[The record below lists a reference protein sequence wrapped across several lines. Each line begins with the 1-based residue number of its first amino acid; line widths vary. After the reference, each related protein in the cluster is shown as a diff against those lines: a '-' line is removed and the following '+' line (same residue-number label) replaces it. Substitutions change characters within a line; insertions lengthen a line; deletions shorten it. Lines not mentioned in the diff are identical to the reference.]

1 MKLLFVI
8 TSLENG
14 GAERVCASLAN
25 YFSTKHKVEI
35 LYFSGEIFYEISP
48 KVKLNKFTRNS
59 RIPRLAAKLLA
70 IRKHAKDADCILS
83 FMDSTNILSI
93 IATAFL
99 GRKLIISEHSAH
111 DFVGLKWRVLR
122 RIFYPFATALTVL
135 NKSDFN
141 YYSFVKNKAIIYNP
155 SIFKPSF
162 GGQENGGQE
171 NGGQKEKLIIFVGRL
186 EPVKGCD
193 IFLRALALL
202 GLDDF
207 KLLVLGAG
215 SQKKSLQSLSAG
227 LGLKNL
233 EFLGS
238 VSDIQNYYKK
248 AKIIV
253 SSSRFEGL
261 GNALIES
268 AFFECIRVA
277 TPTAGA
283 LELLEDGKNG
293 FISSDFS
300 EQALA
305 KAILKAI
312 NADESVLE
320 NTRAQCEKFSLE
332 NIAAQ
337 WWELIK

>member
-25 YFSTKHKVEI
+25 YFSKENEVEI

-48 KVKLNKFTRNS
+48 KVKLNKFSRNS
-59 RIPRLAAKLLA
+59 RIPRLPAKLLA
-70 IRKHAKDADCILS
+70 IRKHAKDADCVIS

-135 NKSDFN
+135 SRSDFN

-162 GGQENGGQE
+162 GGQ
-171 NGGQKEKLIIFVGRL
+171 KEKLIIFVGRL
-186 EPVKGCD
+186 EYVKGCD

-207 KLLVLGAG
+207 KLLVLGDG
-215 SQKKSLQSLSAG
+215 SQKKSLQSLSEK

-268 AFFECIRVA
+268 AFFDCIRVA

-305 KAILKAI
+305 KAILKAL

-320 NTRAQCEKFSLE
+320 NTRAESEKFRLE
-332 NIAAQ
+332 NIAAK

>member
-25 YFSTKHKVEI
+25 YFSKENEVEI

-70 IRKHAKDADCILS
+70 IRKRAKDADCVIS

-122 RIFYPFATALTVL
+122 RIFYPFASALTVL
-135 NKSDFN
+135 SRSDFN

-162 GGQENGGQE
+162 GGQ
-171 NGGQKEKLIIFVGRL
+171 KEKLIIFVGRL
-186 EPVKGCD
+186 EYVKGCD

-207 KLLVLGAG
+207 KLLVLGDG
-215 SQKKSLQSLSAG
+215 SQKKSLQSLSAK

-268 AFFECIRVA
+268 AFFDCIRVA

-305 KAILKAI
+305 KAILKAL

-320 NTRAQCEKFSLE
+320 NTRAESEKFRLE
-332 NIAAQ
+332 NIAAK

>member
-25 YFSTKHKVEI
+25 YFSKENEVEI

-48 KVKLNKFTRNS
+48 KVKLNKFSRNS

-70 IRKHAKDADCILS
+70 IRKRAKDADCVIS

-135 NKSDFN
+135 SRSDFN

-162 GGQENGGQE
+162 GGQ
-171 NGGQKEKLIIFVGRL
+171 KEKLIIFVGRL
-186 EPVKGCD
+186 EHVKGCD

-207 KLLVLGAG
+207 KVLVLGAG
-215 SQKKSLQSLSAG
+215 SQKKNLQSLSEK

-268 AFFECIRVA
+268 AFFDCIRVA

-305 KAILKAI
+305 KAILKAL

-320 NTRAQCEKFSLE
+320 NTRAESEKFRLE
-332 NIAAQ
+332 NIAKE

>member
-25 YFSTKHKVEI
+25 YFSKENEVEI

-48 KVKLNKFTRNS
+48 KVKLNKFSRNS

-70 IRKHAKDADCILS
+70 IRKRAKDADCVIS

-135 NKSDFN
+135 SRSDFN

-162 GGQENGGQE
+162 GGQ
-171 NGGQKEKLIIFVGRL
+171 KEKLIIFVGRL
-186 EPVKGCD
+186 EHVKGCD

-202 GLDDF
+202 RLDDF
-207 KLLVLGAG
+207 KLLVLGGG

-268 AFFECIRVA
+268 AFFDCIRVA

-320 NTRAQCEKFSLE
+320 NTRAESEKFSLE

>member
-25 YFSTKHKVEI
+25 YFSKENEVEI

-48 KVKLNKFTRNS
+48 KVKLNKFSRNS

-135 NKSDFN
+135 SRSDFN

-162 GGQENGGQE
+162 
-171 NGGQKEKLIIFVGRL
+171 GGQKEKLIIFVGRL

-202 GLDDF
+202 KLDDF
-207 KLLVLGAG
+207 KVLVLGGG
-215 SQKKSLQSLSAG
+215 SQKKSLQSLSEK

-268 AFFECIRVA
+268 AFFDCIRVA

-305 KAILKAI
+305 KAILKAL

-320 NTRAQCEKFSLE
+320 NTRAESEKFRLE
-332 NIAAQ
+332 NIAKE

>member
-25 YFSTKHKVEI
+25 YFSKENEVEI

-70 IRKHAKDADCILS
+70 IRKRAKDADCVIS

-135 NKSDFN
+135 SRSDFN

-162 GGQENGGQE
+162 GGQ
-171 NGGQKEKLIIFVGRL
+171 KEKLIIFVGRL
-186 EPVKGCD
+186 EYVKGCD

-207 KLLVLGAG
+207 KVLVLGAG
-215 SQKKSLQSLSAG
+215 SQKQSLQNLSAK

-233 EFLGS
+233 EFLGA

-268 AFFECIRVA
+268 AFFDCIRVA

-305 KAILKAI
+305 KAILKALS
-312 NADESVLE
+312 ADESMLE
-320 NTRAQCEKFSLE
+320 NTRAESEKFSLK
-332 NIAAQ
+332 NIAAK

>member
-25 YFSTKHKVEI
+25 YFSAEHEVEI

-48 KVKLNKFTRNS
+48 IVKLNKFSRNS

-70 IRKHAKDADCILS
+70 IRKRAKDADCVIS

-122 RIFYPFATALTVL
+122 RIFYPFASALTVL
-135 NKSDFN
+135 SKSDFS

-162 GGQENGGQE
+162 GGQ
-171 NGGQKEKLIIFVGRL
+171 KEKLIIFVGRL
-186 EPVKGCD
+186 EHVKGCD

-202 GLDDF
+202 KLDDF

-215 SQKKSLQSLSAG
+215 SQKKSLQSLSAK

-268 AFFECIRVA
+268 AFFDCIRVA

-305 KAILKAI
+305 KAILKAL

-320 NTRAQCEKFSLE
+320 NTRAESEKFSLE

>member
-25 YFSTKHKVEI
+25 YFSKENEVEI

-70 IRKHAKDADCILS
+70 IRGHAKDADCVIS

-135 NKSDFN
+135 SRSDFS

-162 GGQENGGQE
+162 GGQ
-171 NGGQKEKLIIFVGRL
+171 KEKLIIFVGRL
-186 EPVKGCD
+186 EYVKGCD

-202 GLDDF
+202 RLDDF
-207 KLLVLGAG
+207 KVLVLGSG
-215 SQKKSLQSLSAG
+215 SQKQSLQNLSAK

-233 EFLGS
+233 EFLGA

-268 AFFECIRVA
+268 AFFDCIRVA

-305 KAILKAI
+305 KAILKAL

-320 NTRAQCEKFSLE
+320 NTRAESEKFSLE

>member
-25 YFSTKHKVEI
+25 YFSAENEVEI

-48 KVKLNKFTRNS
+48 KVKLNKFSRNS

-70 IRKHAKDADCILS
+70 IRKRAKDADCILS

-135 NKSDFN
+135 SRSDFN

-162 GGQENGGQE
+162 GGQ
-171 NGGQKEKLIIFVGRL
+171 KEKLIIFVGRL
-186 EPVKGCD
+186 EHVKGCD

-207 KLLVLGAG
+207 KLLVLGDG
-215 SQKKSLQSLSAG
+215 SQKKSLQSLSEK

-268 AFFECIRVA
+268 AFFDCIRVA

-320 NTRAQCEKFSLE
+320 NTRAESEKFSLE
-332 NIAAQ
+332 NIAKE

>member
-25 YFSTKHKVEI
+25 YFSAEHEVEI

-48 KVKLNKFTRNS
+48 KVKLNKFSRNS

-70 IRKHAKDADCILS
+70 IRKRAKDADCVIS

-122 RIFYPFATALTVL
+122 RIFYPFASALTVL
-135 NKSDFN
+135 NRSDFS

-162 GGQENGGQE
+162 GGQ
-171 NGGQKEKLIIFVGRL
+171 KEKLIIFVGRL
-186 EPVKGCD
+186 EYVKGCD

-207 KLLVLGAG
+207 KLLVLGDG

-233 EFLGS
+233 EFLGA
-238 VSDIQNYYKK
+238 VGNIQNYYKK

-261 GNALIES
+261 GNVLIES

-320 NTRAQCEKFSLE
+320 NTRAESEKFRLE
-332 NIAAQ
+332 NIAKE

>member
-25 YFSTKHKVEI
+25 YFSKENEVEI

-48 KVKLNKFTRNS
+48 KVKLNKFSRNS

-70 IRKHAKDADCILS
+70 IRKRAKDADCVIS

-135 NKSDFN
+135 SRSDFN

-162 GGQENGGQE
+162 GGQ
-171 NGGQKEKLIIFVGRL
+171 KEKLIIFVGRL
-186 EPVKGCD
+186 EYVKGCD

-207 KLLVLGAG
+207 KLLVLGDG
-215 SQKKSLQSLSAG
+215 SQKKSLQSLSEK

-268 AFFECIRVA
+268 AFFDCIRVA

-283 LELLEDGKNG
+283 MELLEDGKNG

-305 KAILKAI
+305 KAILKALS
-312 NADESVLE
+312 ADESVLE
-320 NTRAQCEKFSLE
+320 NTRAESEKFSLE
-332 NIAAQ
+332 NIAKE

>member
-25 YFSTKHKVEI
+25 YFSKENEVEI

-48 KVKLNKFTRNS
+48 KVKLNKFSRNS

-70 IRKHAKDADCILS
+70 IRKRAKDADCVIS

-135 NKSDFN
+135 SRSDFN

-162 GGQENGGQE
+162 GGQ
-171 NGGQKEKLIIFVGRL
+171 KEKLIIFVGRL
-186 EPVKGCD
+186 EYVKGCD

-202 GLDDF
+202 RLDDF
-207 KLLVLGAG
+207 KLLVLGDG
-215 SQKKSLQSLSAG
+215 SQKKSLQSLSEK

-233 EFLGS
+233 EFLGA

-268 AFFECIRVA
+268 AFFDCIRVA

-305 KAILKAI
+305 KAILKALS
-312 NADESVLE
+312 ADESVLE
-320 NTRAQCEKFSLE
+320 NTRAESEKFSLE
-332 NIAAQ
+332 NIAAK

>member
-25 YFSTKHKVEI
+25 YFSKENEVEI
-35 LYFSGEIFYEISP
+35 LYFSGEIFYKINS

-59 RIPRLAAKLLA
+59 RIPRLPAKLLA
-70 IRKHAKDADCILS
+70 IRKRAKDADCVIS

-122 RIFYPFATALTVL
+122 RIFYPFASALTVL
-135 NKSDFN
+135 SKSDFS

-162 GGQENGGQE
+162 GGQ
-171 NGGQKEKLIIFVGRL
+171 KEKLIIFVGRL
-186 EPVKGCD
+186 EYVKGCD

-202 GLDDF
+202 RLDDF
-207 KLLVLGAG
+207 KLLVLGDG

-261 GNALIES
+261 GNVLIES

-305 KAILKAI
+305 KAILKAL

-320 NTRAQCEKFSLE
+320 NTRAESEKFSLE

>member
-25 YFSTKHKVEI
+25 YFSKENEVEI
-35 LYFSGEIFYEISP
+35 LYFSGEIFYKINS

-70 IRKHAKDADCILS
+70 IRKRAKDADCVIS

-122 RIFYPFATALTVL
+122 RIFYPFATTLTVL
-135 NKSDFN
+135 NKSDFS

-162 GGQENGGQE
+162 
-171 NGGQKEKLIIFVGRL
+171 GGQKEKLIIFVGRL

-202 GLDDF
+202 KLDDF

-215 SQKKSLQSLSAG
+215 SQKKSLQSLSEK

-268 AFFECIRVA
+268 AFFDCIRVA

-320 NTRAQCEKFSLE
+320 NTRAESEKFSLE

>member
-25 YFSTKHKVEI
+25 YFSAEHEVEI

-48 KVKLNKFTRNS
+48 KVKLNKFSRNS

-70 IRKHAKDADCILS
+70 IRKRAKDADCVIS

-122 RIFYPFATALTVL
+122 RIFYPFASALTVL
-135 NKSDFN
+135 SKSDFS

-162 GGQENGGQE
+162 
-171 NGGQKEKLIIFVGRL
+171 GGQKEKLIIFVGRL

-207 KLLVLGAG
+207 KLLVLGDG
-215 SQKKSLQSLSAG
+215 SQKQSLQSLSAG

-233 EFLGS
+233 KFLGS

-268 AFFECIRVA
+268 AFFDCIRVA

-305 KAILKAI
+305 KAILKAL

-320 NTRAQCEKFSLE
+320 NTRAESEKFRLE
-332 NIAAQ
+332 NIAKE

>member
-25 YFSTKHKVEI
+25 YFSKENEVEI
-35 LYFSGEIFYEISP
+35 LYFSGEIFYKINS

-122 RIFYPFATALTVL
+122 RIFYPFASALTVL
-135 NKSDFN
+135 NRSDFN

-162 GGQENGGQE
+162 
-171 NGGQKEKLIIFVGRL
+171 GGQKEKLIIFVGRL

-202 GLDDF
+202 KLDDF

-215 SQKKSLQSLSAG
+215 SQKKSLQSLSEK

-233 EFLGS
+233 EFLGAL
-238 VSDIQNYYKK
+238 SDIQNY
-248 AKIIV
+248 
-253 SSSRFEGL
+253 
-261 GNALIES
+261 
-268 AFFECIRVA
+268 
-277 TPTAGA
+277 
-283 LELLEDGKNG
+283 
-293 FISSDFS
+293 
-300 EQALA
+300 
-305 KAILKAI
+305 
-312 NADESVLE
+312 
-320 NTRAQCEKFSLE
+320 
-332 NIAAQ
+332 
-337 WWELIK
+337 

>member
-25 YFSTKHKVEI
+25 YFSKENEVEI

-48 KVKLNKFTRNS
+48 KVKLNKFSRNS

-70 IRKHAKDADCILS
+70 IRKRAKDADCVIS

-135 NKSDFN
+135 SRSDFN

-162 GGQENGGQE
+162 GGQ
-171 NGGQKEKLIIFVGRL
+171 KEKLIIFVGRL
-186 EPVKGCD
+186 EHVKGCD

-207 KLLVLGAG
+207 KVLVLGAG
-215 SQKKSLQSLSAG
+215 SQKKNLQSLSEK

-268 AFFECIRVA
+268 AFFDCIRVA

-305 KAILKAI
+305 KAILKAL

-320 NTRAQCEKFSLE
+320 NTRAESEKFRLE
-332 NIAAQ
+332 NIAAK

>member
-25 YFSTKHKVEI
+25 YFSAEHEVEI

-48 KVKLNKFTRNS
+48 RVKLNKFSRNS

-70 IRKHAKDADCILS
+70 IRKRAKDADCILS

-122 RIFYPFATALTVL
+122 RIFYPFASALTVL
-135 NKSDFN
+135 SKSDFS

-162 GGQENGGQE
+162 GGQ
-171 NGGQKEKLIIFVGRL
+171 KEKLIIFVGRL
-186 EPVKGCD
+186 EYVKGCD

-202 GLDDF
+202 RLDDF
-207 KLLVLGAG
+207 KVLVLGSG
-215 SQKKSLQSLSAG
+215 SQKQSLQNLSAG

-268 AFFECIRVA
+268 AFFDCIRVA

-305 KAILKAI
+305 KAISKALS
-312 NADESVLE
+312 ADESVLE
-320 NTRAQCEKFSLE
+320 NTRAESEKFRLE
-332 NIAAQ
+332 NIAAK

>member
-25 YFSTKHKVEI
+25 YFSKENEVEI

-48 KVKLNKFTRNS
+48 QVKLNKFSRNS

-70 IRKHAKDADCILS
+70 IRKRAKDADCVIS

-135 NKSDFN
+135 SKSDFS

-162 GGQENGGQE
+162 GGQ
-171 NGGQKEKLIIFVGRL
+171 KEKLIIFVGRL
-186 EPVKGCD
+186 EHVKGCD

-207 KLLVLGAG
+207 KVLVLGSG
-215 SQKKSLQSLSAG
+215 SQKQSLQNLSAK

-268 AFFECIRVA
+268 AFFDCIRVA

-305 KAILKAI
+305 KAILKALS
-312 NADESVLE
+312 ADESVLE
-320 NTRAQCEKFSLE
+320 NTRAESEKFRLE
-332 NIAAQ
+332 NIAAK

>member
-25 YFSTKHKVEI
+25 YFSTEHEVEI
-35 LYFSGEIFYEISP
+35 LYFSGEIFYQINS
-48 KVKLNKFTRNS
+48 KVKLDKFKGNS
-59 RIPRLAAKLLA
+59 KIPRIFAKLLA

-99 GRKLIISEHSAH
+99 GRKLIVSEHSAH

-122 RIFYPFATALTVL
+122 RIFYPFASALTVL
-135 NKSDFN
+135 SRSDFS

-162 GGQENGGQE
+162 GGQ
-171 NGGQKEKLIIFVGRL
+171 KEKLIIFVGRL
-186 EPVKGCD
+186 EYVKGCD

-207 KLLVLGAG
+207 KVLVLGDG
-215 SQKKSLQSLSAG
+215 SQKKSLQSLSEK

-268 AFFECIRVA
+268 AFFDCIRVA

-305 KAILKAI
+305 KAILKAL

-320 NTRAQCEKFSLE
+320 NTRAESEKFSLE
-332 NIAAQ
+332 NIAKE

>member
-25 YFSTKHKVEI
+25 YFSKENEVEI

-70 IRKHAKDADCILS
+70 IRKRAKDADCILS

-122 RIFYPFATALTVL
+122 RIFYPFASALTVL
-135 NKSDFN
+135 SKSDFN

-162 GGQENGGQE
+162 GGQ
-171 NGGQKEKLIIFVGRL
+171 KEKLIIFVGRL
-186 EPVKGCD
+186 EHVKGCD

-207 KLLVLGAG
+207 KVLVLGAG
-215 SQKKSLQSLSAG
+215 SQKKNLQSLSEK

-233 EFLGS
+233 EFLGA

-268 AFFECIRVA
+268 AFFDCIRVA

-283 LELLEDGKNG
+283 MELLEDGKNG

-305 KAILKAI
+305 KAILKAL

-320 NTRAQCEKFSLE
+320 NTRAESEKFSLE
-332 NIAAQ
+332 NIAKE

>member
-35 LYFSGEIFYEISP
+35 LYFSGEIFYKINS

-59 RIPRLAAKLLA
+59 RIPRLPAKLLA

-122 RIFYPFATALTVL
+122 RIFYPFASALTVL
-135 NKSDFN
+135 SRSDFS

-202 GLDDF
+202 KLDDF
-207 KLLVLGAG
+207 KL
-215 SQKKSLQSLSAG
+215 
-227 LGLKNL
+227 
-233 EFLGS
+233 
-238 VSDIQNYYKK
+238 
-248 AKIIV
+248 
-253 SSSRFEGL
+253 
-261 GNALIES
+261 
-268 AFFECIRVA
+268 
-277 TPTAGA
+277 
-283 LELLEDGKNG
+283 
-293 FISSDFS
+293 
-300 EQALA
+300 
-305 KAILKAI
+305 
-312 NADESVLE
+312 
-320 NTRAQCEKFSLE
+320 
-332 NIAAQ
+332 
-337 WWELIK
+337 

>member
-25 YFSTKHKVEI
+25 YFSAENEVEI

-48 KVKLNKFTRNS
+48 KVKLNKFSRNS

-70 IRKHAKDADCILS
+70 IRKRAKDADCVIS

-122 RIFYPFATALTVL
+122 RIFYPFASALTVL
-135 NKSDFN
+135 SKSDFN

-162 GGQENGGQE
+162 GGQ
-171 NGGQKEKLIIFVGRL
+171 KEKLIIFVGRL
-186 EPVKGCD
+186 EYVKGCD

-202 GLDDF
+202 RLDDF
-207 KLLVLGAG
+207 KVLVLGSG
-215 SQKKSLQSLSAG
+215 SQKKSLQSLSAK

-233 EFLGS
+233 EFLGA

-268 AFFECIRVA
+268 AFFDCIRVA

-283 LELLEDGKNG
+283 LELLKDGKNG

-300 EQALA
+300 EQTLA
-305 KAILKAI
+305 KAILKALS
-312 NADESVLE
+312 ADESVLE
-320 NTRAQCEKFSLE
+320 NTRAESEKFSLE
-332 NIAAQ
+332 NIAKE

>member
-25 YFSTKHKVEI
+25 YFSAEHEVEI
-35 LYFSGEIFYEISP
+35 LYFSGEIFYEINS
-48 KVKLNKFTRNS
+48 KVKLNKFTKNS

-70 IRKHAKDADCILS
+70 IRKRAKDADCVIS

-122 RIFYPFATALTVL
+122 RIFYPFASALTVL
-135 NKSDFN
+135 SKSDFS

-162 GGQENGGQE
+162 GGQ
-171 NGGQKEKLIIFVGRL
+171 KEKLIIFVGRL
-186 EPVKGCD
+186 EYVKGCD

-202 GLDDF
+202 RLDDF
-207 KLLVLGAG
+207 KLLVLGDG
-215 SQKKSLQSLSAG
+215 SQKQSLQNLSAK

-233 EFLGS
+233 EFLGA

-248 AKIIV
+248 AKILV

-268 AFFECIRVA
+268 AFFDCIRVA

-283 LELLEDGKNG
+283 LELLKDGKNG

-320 NTRAQCEKFSLE
+320 NTRAESEKFRLE
-332 NIAAQ
+332 NIAAK

>member
-25 YFSTKHKVEI
+25 YFSKENEVEI

-48 KVKLNKFTRNS
+48 KVKLNKFSRNS

-70 IRKHAKDADCILS
+70 IRKHAKDADCVIS

-122 RIFYPFATALTVL
+122 RIFYPFASALTVL
-135 NKSDFN
+135 SRSDFN

-162 GGQENGGQE
+162 GGQ
-171 NGGQKEKLIIFVGRL
+171 KEKLIIFVGRL
-186 EPVKGCD
+186 EHVKGCD

-202 GLDDF
+202 KLDDF
-207 KLLVLGAG
+207 KVLVLGDG
-215 SQKKSLQSLSAG
+215 SQKKSLQSLSEK

-268 AFFECIRVA
+268 AFFDCIRVA

-305 KAILKAI
+305 KAILKALS
-312 NADESVLE
+312 ADESVLE
-320 NTRAQCEKFSLE
+320 NTRAESEKFRLE
-332 NIAAQ
+332 NIAAK

>member
-25 YFSTKHKVEI
+25 YFSKENEVEI

-48 KVKLNKFTRNS
+48 KVKLNKISRNS

-70 IRKHAKDADCILS
+70 IREHAKDADCILS

-135 NKSDFN
+135 SRSDFN

-162 GGQENGGQE
+162 GGQ
-171 NGGQKEKLIIFVGRL
+171 KEKLIIFVGRL
-186 EPVKGCD
+186 EYVKGCD

-207 KLLVLGAG
+207 KLLVLGDG
-215 SQKKSLQSLSAG
+215 SQKKSLQNLSAK

-261 GNALIES
+261 GNVLIES
-268 AFFECIRVA
+268 AFFDCIRVA

-320 NTRAQCEKFSLE
+320 NTRAESEKFRLE
-332 NIAAQ
+332 NIAKE

>member
-25 YFSTKHKVEI
+25 YFSTEHEVEI
-35 LYFSGEIFYEISP
+35 LYFSGEIFYQINSQ
-48 KVKLNKFTRNS
+48 VKLNKFTRNS

-70 IRKHAKDADCILS
+70 IRKHAKSADCVIS

-122 RIFYPFATALTVL
+122 RIFYPFASALTVL
-135 NKSDFN
+135 NKSDFS

-162 GGQENGGQE
+162 GGQ
-171 NGGQKEKLIIFVGRL
+171 KEKLIIFVGRL
-186 EPVKGCD
+186 EHVKGCD

-202 GLDDF
+202 RLDDF

-215 SQKKSLQSLSAG
+215 SQKKSLQSLSAK

-233 EFLGS
+233 EFLGAI
-238 VSDIQNYYKK
+238 SDIQNYYKK

-261 GNALIES
+261 GNVLIES

-305 KAILKAI
+305 KAILKAL

-320 NTRAQCEKFSLE
+320 NTRAESEKFSLE

>member
-25 YFSTKHKVEI
+25 YFSKENEVEI
-35 LYFSGEIFYEISP
+35 LYFSGEIFYEISS

-59 RIPRLAAKLLA
+59 RIPRLPAKLLA
-70 IRKHAKDADCILS
+70 IRGHTKDADCVIS

-122 RIFYPFATALTVL
+122 RIFYPFASALTVL

-162 GGQENGGQE
+162 GGQ
-171 NGGQKEKLIIFVGRL
+171 KEKLIIFVGRL

-202 GLDDF
+202 KLDDF

-261 GNALIES
+261 GNVLIES
-268 AFFECIRVA
+268 AFFDCIRVA

-283 LELLEDGKNG
+283 MELLEDGKNG

-320 NTRAQCEKFSLE
+320 NTRAESEKFSLE

>member
-25 YFSTKHKVEI
+25 YFSTEHEVEI
-35 LYFSGEIFYEISP
+35 LYFSGEIFYKISS

-122 RIFYPFATALTVL
+122 RIFYPFASALTVL
-135 NKSDFN
+135 NRSDFS
-141 YYSFVKNKAIIYNP
+141 YYSFVKNKTIIYNP

-162 GGQENGGQE
+162 
-171 NGGQKEKLIIFVGRL
+171 GGQKEKLIIFVGRL

-202 GLDDF
+202 RLDDF

-215 SQKKSLQSLSAG
+215 SQKKSLKSLSAK

-261 GNALIES
+261 GNVLIES
-268 AFFECIRVA
+268 AFFDCIRVA

-320 NTRAQCEKFSLE
+320 NTRAESEKFSLE
-332 NIAAQ
+332 NIAR
-337 WWELIK
+337 

>member
-35 LYFSGEIFYEISP
+35 LYFSGEIFYKISS
-48 KVKLNKFTRNS
+48 KVKLDKFKGNS
-59 RIPRLAAKLLA
+59 KIPRIFAKLLA
-70 IRKHAKDADCILS
+70 IRKHAKDADCVIS

-122 RIFYPFATALTVL
+122 RIFYPFASALTVL

-162 GGQENGGQE
+162 GGQ
-171 NGGQKEKLIIFVGRL
+171 KEKLIIFVGRL

-202 GLDDF
+202 KLDDF

-233 EFLGS
+233 EFLGTL
-238 VSDIQNYYKK
+238 SDIQNYYKK

-261 GNALIES
+261 GNVLIES
-268 AFFECIRVA
+268 AFFDCIRVA

-305 KAILKAI
+305 KAILKAL

-320 NTRAQCEKFSLE
+320 NTRAESEKFRLE
-332 NIAAQ
+332 NIAKE

>member
-25 YFSTKHKVEI
+25 YFSAEHEVEI

-70 IRKHAKDADCILS
+70 IRKRAKDADCILS

-135 NKSDFN
+135 SKSDFN

-162 GGQENGGQE
+162 GGQ
-171 NGGQKEKLIIFVGRL
+171 KEKLIIFVGRL
-186 EPVKGCD
+186 EHVKGCD

-215 SQKKSLQSLSAG
+215 SQKKSLQSLSAK

-268 AFFECIRVA
+268 AFFDCIRVA

-320 NTRAQCEKFSLE
+320 NTRAESEKFSLE

>member
-25 YFSTKHKVEI
+25 YFSKENEVEI
-35 LYFSGEIFYEISP
+35 LYFSGEIFYEINS
-48 KVKLNKFTRNS
+48 KVKLNKFSRNS

-70 IRKHAKDADCILS
+70 IREHAKDADCVIS

-122 RIFYPFATALTVL
+122 RIFYPFASALTVL
-135 NKSDFN
+135 SKSDFS

-162 GGQENGGQE
+162 GGQ
-171 NGGQKEKLIIFVGRL
+171 KEKLIIFVGRL
-186 EPVKGCD
+186 EYVKGCD

-202 GLDDF
+202 KLDDF
-207 KLLVLGAG
+207 KVLVLGAG
-215 SQKKSLQSLSAG
+215 SQKKSLQSLSEK

-268 AFFECIRVA
+268 AFFDCIRVA

-305 KAILKAI
+305 KAILKAL
-312 NADESVLE
+312 NANESVLE
-320 NTRAQCEKFSLE
+320 NTRAESEKFRLE
-332 NIAAQ
+332 NIAAK

>member
-25 YFSTKHKVEI
+25 YFSTEHEVEI

-48 KVKLNKFTRNS
+48 KVKLNKFSRNS

-70 IRKHAKDADCILS
+70 IRKRAKDADCVIS

-135 NKSDFN
+135 SRSDFN

-162 GGQENGGQE
+162 
-171 NGGQKEKLIIFVGRL
+171 GGQKEKLIIFVGRL

-202 GLDDF
+202 KLDDF

-215 SQKKSLQSLSAG
+215 SQKKSLQSLSAK

-261 GNALIES
+261 GNVLIES
-268 AFFECIRVA
+268 AFFDCIRVA

-305 KAILKAI
+305 KAILKAL

-320 NTRAQCEKFSLE
+320 NTRAESEKFSLE
-332 NIAAQ
+332 NIAKE

>member
-25 YFSTKHKVEI
+25 YFSKENEVEI
-35 LYFSGEIFYEISP
+35 LYFSGEIFYEISS
-48 KVKLNKFTRNS
+48 KVKLNKFSRNS

-122 RIFYPFATALTVL
+122 RIFYPFASALTVL
-135 NKSDFN
+135 NKSDFS

-162 GGQENGGQE
+162 
-171 NGGQKEKLIIFVGRL
+171 GGQKEKLIIFVGRL

-202 GLDDF
+202 KLDDF

-233 EFLGS
+233 EFLGALN
-238 VSDIQNYYKK
+238 DIQNYYKK

-268 AFFECIRVA
+268 AFFDCIRVA

-320 NTRAQCEKFSLE
+320 NTRAESEKFSLE
-332 NIAAQ
+332 NIAKE

>member
-25 YFSTKHKVEI
+25 YFSKENEVEI

-48 KVKLNKFTRNS
+48 KVKLNKFSRNS

-70 IRKHAKDADCILS
+70 IRKCAKDADCVIS

-122 RIFYPFATALTVL
+122 RIFYPFASALTVL

-162 GGQENGGQE
+162 GGQ
-171 NGGQKEKLIIFVGRL
+171 KEKLIIFVGRL
-186 EPVKGCD
+186 EYVKGCD

-202 GLDDF
+202 KLDDF
-207 KLLVLGAG
+207 KVLVLGGG
-215 SQKKSLQSLSAG
+215 SQKKSLQSLSEK

-261 GNALIES
+261 GNVLIES
-268 AFFECIRVA
+268 AFFDCIRVA

-320 NTRAQCEKFSLE
+320 NTRAESEKFSLE

>member
-25 YFSTKHKVEI
+25 YFSKENEVEI

-70 IRKHAKDADCILS
+70 IRKRAKDADCVIS

-93 IATAFL
+93 IATTFL

-122 RIFYPFATALTVL
+122 RIFYPFASALTVL
-135 NKSDFN
+135 SRSDFN

-162 GGQENGGQE
+162 
-171 NGGQKEKLIIFVGRL
+171 GGQKEKLIIFVGRL

-202 GLDDF
+202 KLDDF
-207 KLLVLGAG
+207 KLLVLGDG
-215 SQKKSLQSLSAG
+215 SQKQSLQNLSAK

-268 AFFECIRVA
+268 AFFDCIRVA

-305 KAILKAI
+305 KAILKAL

-320 NTRAQCEKFSLE
+320 NTRAESEKFRLE
-332 NIAAQ
+332 NIAAK

>member
-25 YFSTKHKVEI
+25 YFSKENEVEI

-48 KVKLNKFTRNS
+48 KVKLNKFARNS

-70 IRKHAKDADCILS
+70 IRKRAKDADCVIS

-135 NKSDFN
+135 SKSDFS

-162 GGQENGGQE
+162 GGQ
-171 NGGQKEKLIIFVGRL
+171 KEKLIIFVGRL
-186 EPVKGCD
+186 EHVKGCD

-207 KLLVLGAG
+207 KLLVLGDG
-215 SQKKSLQSLSAG
+215 SQKKSLQSLSEK

-268 AFFECIRVA
+268 AFFDCIRVA

-305 KAILKAI
+305 KAILKAL

-320 NTRAQCEKFSLE
+320 NTRAESEKFSLE
-332 NIAAQ
+332 NIAKE

>member
-25 YFSTKHKVEI
+25 YFSTEHEVEI
-35 LYFSGEIFYEISP
+35 LYFSGEIFYEISS

-122 RIFYPFATALTVL
+122 RIFYPFASALTVL
-135 NKSDFN
+135 NKSDFS

-155 SIFKPSF
+155 SIFEPSF
-162 GGQENGGQE
+162 
-171 NGGQKEKLIIFVGRL
+171 GGQKEKLIIFVGRL
-186 EPVKGCD
+186 EHVKGCD

-202 GLDDF
+202 RLDDF

-215 SQKKSLQSLSAG
+215 SQKKSLQSLSEK

-268 AFFECIRVA
+268 AFFDCIRVA
-277 TPTAGA
+277 TPTVGA

-305 KAILKAI
+305 KAILKAL

-320 NTRAQCEKFSLE
+320 NTRAESEKFSLE
-332 NIAAQ
+332 NIARE

>member
-25 YFSTKHKVEI
+25 YFSTEHEVEI
-35 LYFSGEIFYEISP
+35 LYFSGEIFYQISP
-48 KVKLNKFTRNS
+48 KVKLDKFKGNS
-59 RIPRLAAKLLA
+59 KIPRIFAKLLA

-122 RIFYPFATALTVL
+122 RIFYPFASALTVL
-135 NKSDFN
+135 NRSDFN

-162 GGQENGGQE
+162 GGQENGGQ
-171 NGGQKEKLIIFVGRL
+171 KEKLIIFVGRL
-186 EPVKGCD
+186 EYVKGCD

-202 GLDDF
+202 KLDDF

-233 EFLGS
+233 EFLGA
-238 VSDIQNYYKK
+238 VGNIQNYYKK
-248 AKIIV
+248 ANIIV

-261 GNALIES
+261 GNVLIES
-268 AFFECIRVA
+268 PFLECIRVA

-320 NTRAQCEKFSLE
+320 NTRAESEKFSLE
-332 NIAAQ
+332 NIAKE

>member
-25 YFSTKHKVEI
+25 YFSEEHEVEI

-70 IRKHAKDADCILS
+70 IRKRAKDADCVIS

-122 RIFYPFATALTVL
+122 RIFYPFASALTVL
-135 NKSDFN
+135 SRSDFN

-162 GGQENGGQE
+162 GGE
-171 NGGQKEKLIIFVGRL
+171 KEKLIIFVGRL

-202 GLDDF
+202 KLDDF
-207 KLLVLGAG
+207 RVQVLGGG
-215 SQKKSLQSLSAG
+215 SQKQSLQSLSAK

-248 AKIIV
+248 AKILV

-268 AFFECIRVA
+268 AFFDCIRVA

-305 KAILKAI
+305 KAILKALS
-312 NADESVLE
+312 ADESVLE
-320 NTRAQCEKFSLE
+320 NTRAESEKFRLE
-332 NIAAQ
+332 NIAKE